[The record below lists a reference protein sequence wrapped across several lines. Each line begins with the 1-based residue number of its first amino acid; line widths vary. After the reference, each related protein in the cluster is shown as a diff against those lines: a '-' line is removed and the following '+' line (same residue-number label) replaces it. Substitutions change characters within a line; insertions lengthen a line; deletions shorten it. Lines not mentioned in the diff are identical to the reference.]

1 MCVNAYA
8 FLTPFIQ
15 YHYSFSQLVKKVI
28 LALYLL
34 YCRKRVT
41 LNFNF
46 SSLFYTLFFFFRRL
60 ILMGGSC
67 LLFVIFL
74 LICTSWIQYNYFSN
88 VRLYSHPLVQ
98 KQI

>member
-1 MCVNAYA
+1 MCMCVNAYA

-46 SSLFYTLFFFFRRL
+46 SSLFYTLFFFPQAHFDGRF
-60 ILMGGSC
+60 
-67 LLFVIFL
+67 LFVV
-74 LICTSWIQYNYFSN
+74 CYFSPD
-88 VRLYSHPLVQ
+88 LYFLDPV
-98 KQI
+98 